1 MSVASVV
8 TVDLRLAA
16 EPRTPDMSHIRRFCC
31 RFVFSLVALAGSA
44 APSNA
49 EQTIVFFR
57 HGEKPSGGYG
67 QLTCQGL
74 NRALAL
80 ADVLLAKFGKPQWAY
95 APNPAEKIADPAGS
109 FFYVRPLATIE
120 PAAIRAGVSVNTNY
134 GYTNVSGLR
143 SVLIRSSKADDTIFV
158 AWEHAYL
165 VKIVQS
171 IMDAYG
177 GGVRVPAWTSG
188 DYDAL
193 YVVRV
198 DYTAGIRA
206 SFELDSQGLNG
217 LPTTC
222 R

>member
-1 MSVASVV
+1 MRAFSRTCVFSIVALFASVA
-8 TVDLRLAA
+8 
-16 EPRTPDMSHIRRFCC
+16 
-31 RFVFSLVALAGSA
+31 GSSA
-44 APSNA
+44 Q
-49 EQTIVFFR
+49 QTIVFFR
-57 HGEKPSGGYG
+57 HGEKPSSGNG

-80 ADVLLAKFGKPQWAY
+80 PDVLFAKFGRPHWAY
-95 APNPAEKIADPAGS
+95 APNPSQKISDPAGS

-120 PAAIRAGVSVNTNY
+120 PSVIRAGISVNTNY
-134 GYTNVSGLR
+134 GYTNVSGLQ
-143 SVLIRSSKADDTIFV
+143 SVLIRSSKANSTIYV

-165 VKIVQS
+165 VRVVQS
-171 IMDAYG
+171 IMNAYG

-188 DYDAL
+188 DYDTL

-198 DYTAGIRA
+198 NYTSSGIRA
-206 SFELDSQGLNG
+206 WFELDSQGLNG